1 MIFPKIHHDSRAEN
15 RIWSLFTQM
24 IGFPWHH
31 WKART
36 SITAAQ
42 LRLLH
47 GPPVTEAQLRL
58 LHGPPVREAQLRL
71 LHGPPVREAQ
81 LRLFHGPP
89 VREAQLDDPII

>member
-1 MIFPKIHHDSRAEN
+1 MSNKPNWGCKEMIFPKIHHDSRAEN

-36 SITAAQ
+36 GITAAQ

-47 GPPVTEAQLRL
+47 GPPVTEARLRL

-81 LRLFHGPP
+81 L
-89 VREAQLDDPII
+89 DDPII